1 MTTNRHFIYL
11 TTTLRESL
19 EQFEIASALY
29 EYLDATDNDT
39 DRASEDRDDAAVTI
53 AQALLAQFRS
63 PLNPEDAVV
72 IDMSL
77 EDMIYGV

>member
-11 TTTLRESL
+11 TPEIRQEL
-19 EQFEIASALY
+19 ERFEASTALY
-29 EYLDATDNDT
+29 EYLDATDNET
-39 DRASEDRDDAAVTI
+39 EQALENRDDAAVTI
-53 AQALLAQFRS
+53 AQAVLTQFRS
-63 PLNPEDAVV
+63 PLHPEESVV